1 VLSGTVQ
8 KLGNLNKFA
17 VDILDILDGSF
28 IDGYEERYTSLSQ
41 GVEVIPKLA
50 SQVSGVKVSSTS
62 APAAQ
67 PAANTRSTSTPSTPS
82 TAQSGNG
89 IMLLS
94 NEWKIN
100 KDSSSTVNISVGRE
114 NINGQEKEVLT
125 LDIRV
130 AGGDAK
136 WAGVGNWDDT
146 IAQKLRTA
154 SGVRFKTL
162 GDGKKWSL
170 IIAMRETSGDGGT
183 HRLDFTTQRGKVAD
197 IDIPFSRLRQPEWG
211 KRVTFNKN
219 SVTGMQIE
227 RNNNLG
233 SGAATIK
240 IFDIEVY

>member
-62 APAAQ
+62 TPVAQ
-67 PAANTRSTSTPSTPS
+67 PAANTQTASTTS
-82 TAQSGNG
+82 TAQSANG
-89 IMLLS
+89 IGLS
-94 NEWKIN
+94 INGIQIN
-100 KDSSSTVNISVGRE
+100 KDPASTVNINVGRE

-125 LDIRV
+125 LDIRL
-130 AGGDAK
+130 AGGEPK
-136 WAGVGNWDDT
+136 WAGVANWEG
-146 IAQKLRTA
+146 AVAEKLQRA
-154 SGVRFKTL
+154 SGIRFKAL
-162 GDGKKWSL
+162 GDGKKWAL
-170 IIAMRETSGDGGT
+170 IIPMRETGTGDGGT

-197 IDIPFSRLRQPEWG
+197 IDIPFSRLKQPEWG

-219 SVTGMQIE
+219 SVSGMQIE
-227 RNNNLG
+227 RTNNHG

-240 IFDIEVY
+240 VFDIELY